1 MLPAGAGFPV
11 EVPLKTPSS
20 RGLFIT
26 LEGIDGAGKSSQFEA
41 VVETLRN
48 LGREVVPTREPGGT
62 PLGERLRE
70 LLLTHAMS
78 TSTEALLVFA
88 ARQEHVLRVIEP
100 ALLLGHDVVCDRFT
114 DATLAY
120 QGAGKGIPRD
130 RLEAL
135 GHWVHPGL
143 EPDLTLLLDLPAATA
158 AQRIHAQ
165 QRETDRF
172 ESEPEEFF
180 LRVRQ
185 QYLELAREQPQRWC
199 VIDASRSL
207 DEVRAEV
214 MQHVRNIAEL

>member
-1 MLPAGAGFPV
+1 MNPS
-11 EVPLKTPSS
+11 SS

-26 LEGIDGAGKSSQFEA
+26 LEGIDGAGKSSQFDA
-41 VVETLRN
+41 VVDTLRGF
-48 LGREVVPTREPGGT
+48 GREVVATREPGGT

-70 LLLTHAMS
+70 LLLREAMS

-135 GHWVHPGL
+135 ANWVHPGL
-143 EPDLTLLLDLPAATA
+143 EPDLTLLLDVPAEVASKRLQ
-158 AQRIHAQ
+158 AQGRDP
-165 QRETDRF
+165 DRF
-172 ESEPEEFF
+172 ERESTEFF
-180 LRVRQ
+180 ARVRQ
-185 QYLELAREQPQRWC
+185 QYLDLAREQPQRWC
-199 VIDASRSL
+199 VVDASQDPQS
-207 DEVRAEV
+207 VR
-214 MQHVRNIAEL
+214 QHLTEYVKNRL

>member
-1 MLPAGAGFPV
+1 MSPS
-11 EVPLKTPSS
+11 SS

-26 LEGIDGAGKSSQFEA
+26 LEGIDGAGKSSQFDA
-41 VVETLRN
+41 VVEALRG
-48 LGREVVPTREPGGT
+48 LGREVVATREPGGT

-70 LLLTHAMS
+70 LLLREPMS

-135 GHWVHPGL
+135 AHWVHPGL
-143 EPDLTLLLDLPAATA
+143 QPDLTLLLDVPAEVASKRLQ
-158 AQRIHAQ
+158 AQG
-165 QRETDRF
+165 REPDRF
-172 ESEPEEFF
+172 ERESTEFF
-180 LRVRQ
+180 SRVRQ
-185 QYLELAREQPQRWC
+185 QYLELAREQPGRWC
-199 VIDASRSL
+199 VVDASQDPQS
-207 DEVRAEV
+207 VRLQL
-214 MQHVRNIAEL
+214 MDHIKKHL

>member
-1 MLPAGAGFPV
+1 MNPS
-11 EVPLKTPSS
+11 SS

-26 LEGIDGAGKSSQFEA
+26 LEGIDGAGKSSQFNA
-41 VVETLRN
+41 VVDALRG
-48 LGREVVPTREPGGT
+48 LGREVVATREPGGT

-70 LLLTHAMS
+70 LLLREAMS

-135 GHWVHPGL
+135 ANWVHPGL
-143 EPDLTLLLDLPAATA
+143 EPDLTLLLDVPAEVASKRLRM
-158 AQRIHAQ
+158 QGRDP
-165 QRETDRF
+165 DRF
-172 ESEPEEFF
+172 ERESAEFF
-180 LRVRQ
+180 ARVRQ
-185 QYLELAREQPQRWC
+185 QYLDLAREQPRRWC
-199 VIDASRSL
+199 VVDASQDPES
-207 DEVRAEV
+207 VR
-214 MQHVRNIAEL
+214 QHLMEHIRKHL

>member
-1 MLPAGAGFPV
+1 MNPS
-11 EVPLKTPSS
+11 SS

-26 LEGIDGAGKSSQFEA
+26 LEGIDGAGKSSQFDA
-41 VVETLRN
+41 VVDTLRGF
-48 LGREVVPTREPGGT
+48 GREVVATREPGGT

-70 LLLTHAMS
+70 LLLRETMS

-135 GHWVHPGL
+135 ANWVHPGL
-143 EPDLTLLLDLPAATA
+143 EPDLTLLLDVPAEVASKRLQ
-158 AQRIHAQ
+158 AQGRDP
-165 QRETDRF
+165 DRF
-172 ESEPEEFF
+172 ERESTEFF
-180 LRVRQ
+180 ARVRQ
-185 QYLELAREQPQRWC
+185 QYLDLAREQPQRWC
-199 VIDASRSL
+199 VVDASQDSQS
-207 DEVRAEV
+207 VR
-214 MQHVRNIAEL
+214 QHLMEYVKKLL